1 MPEIK
6 HQFTG
11 GKMNKDVD
19 ERLVP
24 NGEYRDAMNIQVS
37 TSEGSD
43 VGTVQNILGNKD
55 MMYYSWFTNVGHKQ
69 IGPANFVGENHICV
83 ASISDE
89 RNDALYWFLYDNGDG
104 SESTIDYILKYE
116 NNLVTTVFADVVF
129 KKNTGTTVIAN
140 MLGSP
145 LNNPPTITVTS
156 PGHSFGVGEVI
167 TSITLPTGQSFT
179 GLTLEINSTSPNEF
193 YITISDDFWVIS
205 GLSFSDL
212 SQVVN
217 GVVCD
222 YNIGGNTGQF
232 QPIGSPAVRPSS
244 VLNFSGEPITAVNI
258 IDDMLFWTDGKSEP
272 KKINISRSITG
283 TGSNEFNHPTHT
295 RLLNL
300 PYSGPMKEENVTVIR
315 KSPSKPPTLSMSTS
329 IRESSAYAQTGNTT
343 FSDGNAVLLE
353 PEDQLEIHVAMTEGS
368 FVVGDVICLNP
379 TPVGSTA
386 PSYPPEEYIIKALV
400 EAVDAYGTMTIK
412 IVSISS
418 DTPITTIQYEVAVL
432 EQGMKLFERRF
443 PRFSYRYV
451 YEDGEVSPIG
461 PFSEVAFV
469 PGGFNYHPTEA
480 YNKGMVNNLKTLK
493 LLDFV
498 SDDMPKDVVKVELLL
513 KDEESPVLY
522 VIETIK
528 KNDDK
533 WLAEGSQPGLFGSC
547 DITTDSLVSALPSNQ
562 ILRPWDNVPKT
573 AISQEITGNRL
584 VYGNYTQGY
593 DVGDSVSFDFNVS
606 ARPAVG
612 KEKTRKSIK
621 SLRTYGAGIVYGDKY
636 GRETPVI
643 SASTNQTVPKTLSSQ
658 SNMLEVN
665 VEQSAPF
672 WADYYKVFIKESS
685 SEYYNLAAGRVY
697 DAADSNI
704 WVAFPSID
712 RNKVDEDTY
721 IILKKSVGG
730 EAVEEEARY
739 KIVAIENEAPEF
751 IKTTWEPISIP
762 TDRSDIS
769 VTGGLSAT
777 NVFGGNGTGN
787 TINPPETGKKSFY
800 IDEVFWVGDTNTSLT
815 PPSGTP
821 QGGLGLPD
829 LYDVTWSEKGDSD
842 LYVSFIGDVNGVPT
856 ETSKYLI
863 TDIAAA
869 SNTASTPTRSVYE
882 VNISEPFKSQDDW
895 FSALGG
901 YTNHRPRIYKKTIQN
916 KPEFDGRFF
925 VKIHSD
931 AITLDYLQEEIVTD
945 SEYKVGSSAN
955 VYYLADSGNPDI
967 TTGTTGPSNSPNF
980 KSITKANWQDNL
992 KFGSNGQRSQW
1003 FIDAASY
1010 AAQQPISTSDSSL
1023 SFNTVGCD
1031 TTSTVT
1037 FKRIMTT
1044 SEKLL
1049 YQAALFA
1056 SGQYNFISGYQ
1067 NPDYHKYQDYNVGTG
1082 LATSS
1087 NNKFQKGVY
1096 TDSGVEYLT
1105 LSYSAIGPDSGTN
1118 VKLLNWGVGNDS
1130 MINSY
1135 TEDEED
1141 FVAKLDQVGSIF
1153 RFKGDPQRYKIVSTS
1168 KERLYNYKGKVTN
1181 NAPGA
1186 SDPYYRFGDPSS
1198 LGRNNQLKEMGQDR
1212 NRRVSWTIG
1221 YSLEPHPQGITAY
1234 NIASNP
1240 EFYDTVNSSQIMDAD
1255 TPGVIQFLE
1264 SFDTF
1269 GENPISKKPAIF
1281 ETEPKTKSGIDLYY
1295 EASGKIPT
1303 ELKSG
1308 NQTAFIPIGSTL
1320 VIPPLFT
1327 SDFPEPIVVT
1337 GWEPALNPGETGDVK
1352 TLTISPH
1359 ITTLQLQ
1366 HLAANGGAISFSTPL
1381 GGVAYA
1387 NNLIPA
1393 LPNTTVPPTEF
1404 GGLTL
1409 QVLPRIG
1416 LPWFNCFSF
1425 ANGVES
1431 NRIGDTYNKVYLTNG
1446 VKVSTELD
1454 EKLEEEH
1461 RKYGLIYSGIYNST
1475 SGVNNLNQFI
1485 AAEKITKD
1493 INPIYGSIQKLH
1505 SGWGQGGD
1513 LVALCEDRILKI
1525 LANKDALYNADGNA
1539 NVTSTNRVLGQAIPY
1554 SGEYGISKNPE
1565 SFASEAYRI
1574 YFTDKVRGA
1583 VMRLSIDGLTPISNH
1598 GMKDWFRDNLKLSNK
1613 LVGSYDDKK
1622 DEYNIT
1628 LHKPLLNPIT
1638 GDLNPSLSAVQAVG
1652 VSYDTNQTV
1661 TFKEDVKGWVS
1672 FKSFTP
1678 ENAISCA
1685 NEYYSFK
1692 NGKIWLHHAED
1703 VNTNTFYGEGK
1714 DYFTSSKLSVVLND
1728 IPGSVKSF
1736 KTLNYEGSQSKISQ
1750 NLDDDQYYNLSPKD
1764 GWFVNAIT
1772 TNKEKGSINEFIS
1785 KEGKWFNYIR
1795 GNDVVTDF
1803 DGDILVDE
1811 NGYSDFDQA
1820 SFAVQ
1825 GLGILQQPPQPP
1837 APVSGCTNPYA
1848 NNYNPLATADDGSC
1862 TFDPGVILGC
1872 TDPTADNY
1880 DATANVDDGSCTYPA
1895 IFGCTDPNAYN
1906 YDPNATVN
1914 DNSCMY
1920 CALTVNYTSQ
1930 NNTVYGGNNGS
1941 ITAVAGN
1948 GTSPITYS
1956 WTGSNGYTANT
1967 ATINSLTAGTY
1978 NLTATDANGCTD
1990 NLTVN
1995 ITQPNPPTKANMLLA
2010 VDQGATH
2017 TVNGLSKYYMKT
2029 PAANIGSISNIP
2041 IASLAPITDSQ
2052 GNNAIDGAV
2061 FITSGPYSGM
2071 QVIRLLGVN
2080 YAINSVD
2087 ASVPSN
2093 WGVANVSPNSY
2104 IYPNEQ
2110 IPRYDLG
2117 GLGSPGVSVLFN
2129 QTAADIANNTMTVSV
2144 FYDNYFMSGV
2154 ETIIEIPIVLKQPIP
2169 EPGS

>member
-55 MMYYSWFTNVGHKQ
+55 VTYYSWFDKFGMKQ
-69 IGPANFVGENHICV
+69 TGPVKFVGGNHVCV

-89 RNDALYWFLYDNGDG
+89 RNDALYWFLYDSGSD

-140 MLGSP
+140 MFGNP
-145 LNNPPTITVTS
+145 TINPPTITVTS

-193 YITISDDFWVIS
+193 YITISDDFWVMS

-212 SQVVN
+212 SQVVG

-244 VLNFSGEPITAVNI
+244 ALNFSGDVITAVNI

-283 TGSNEFNHPTHT
+283 TGSNELNHPTHT
-295 RLLNL
+295 KLLNP
-300 PYSGPMKEENVTVIR
+300 PYLDPIKEEHVTVIKR
-315 KSPSKPPTLSMSTS
+315 GPSKPPTLSMSTS
-329 IRESSAYAQTGNTT
+329 IRESSAYAQTTGNIT

-353 PEDQLEIHVAMTEGS
+353 PEDQLEIHVTMAEGS
-368 FVVGDVICLNP
+368 FVVGDIICLNP

-400 EAVDAYGTMTIK
+400 EAVNTSGTIKIK

-418 DTPITTIQYEVAVL
+418 DTPITTIQYEIAVL

-443 PRFSYRYV
+443 PRFSYRYI
-451 YEDGEVSPIG
+451 YEDGEISPIG

-469 PGGFNYHPTEA
+469 PSGFNYHPTEA

-522 VIETIK
+522 VIEAIK
-528 KNDDK
+528 KNDSK
-533 WLAEGSQPGLFGSC
+533 WLTEGSQPGLFGSC

-573 AISQEITGNRL
+573 AVSQEITGNRL

-593 DVGDSVSFDFNVS
+593 DVSDSVNFDFNVS
-606 ARPAVG
+606 ARPAIG

-621 SLRTYGAGIVYGDKY
+621 SIRTYGAGIVYGDKY

-643 SASTNQTVPKTLSSQ
+643 SASANQTVPKTLSDQ

-665 VEQSAPF
+665 VEQNAPS
-672 WADYYKVFIKESS
+672 WADYYKIFVKESS
-685 SEYYNLAAGRVY
+685 SEYYNLAAGRIY
-697 DAADSNI
+697 DAGDSNI

-721 IILKKSVGG
+721 IILKKSAGG
-730 EAVEEEARY
+730 EVVEEEARY

-777 NVFGGNGTGN
+777 NVFGGNGAGN

-800 IDEVFWVGDTNTSLT
+800 IDKVFWVGDTNTSLT
-815 PPSGTP
+815 TSP

-869 SNTASTPTRSVYE
+869 ATTATTPTRSVYE
-882 VNISEPFKSQDDW
+882 VNISEPFKSEDDW

-901 YTNHRPRIYKKTIQN
+901 NTNHRPRIYKKTIQN

-931 AITLDYLQEEIVTD
+931 AITLDYLQEEIAAD
-945 SEYKVGSSAN
+945 SEYKIGSSAN

-967 TTGTTGPSNSPNF
+967 TTGTTSPNANF
-980 KSITKANWQDNL
+980 KSYTKARWQNNL
-992 KFGSNGQRSQW
+992 KFGSSGQRSQW

-1010 AAQQPISTSDSSL
+1010 AAKQPINSNNSTQ

-1037 FKRIMTT
+1037 FKRKMTT
-1044 SEKLL
+1044 SEKIL
-1049 YQAALFA
+1049 YQALLFA
-1056 SGQYNFISGYQ
+1056 GGQWDPIGGYH
-1067 NPDYHKYQDYNVGTG
+1067 NPDYHKYQNYNVGTG

-1105 LSYSAIGPDSGTN
+1105 LSYSAIGPDSGSN
-1118 VKLLNWGVGNDS
+1118 KMLNWGVGNDS
-1130 MINSY
+1130 MTNSY

-1153 RFKGDPQRYKIVSTS
+1153 RFKGNPQRYKIVSTS

-1181 NAPGA
+1181 NTPQTYPLGN
-1186 SDPYYRFGDPSS
+1186 PSS
-1198 LGRNNQLKEMGQDR
+1198 LGYLNQLKEMGQDR

-1221 YSLEPHPQGITAY
+1221 YSLEPHPQGVTTY

-1264 SFDTF
+1264 PFDTLS
-1269 GENPISKKPAIF
+1269 ENPISKKPAIF

-1303 ELKSG
+1303 EFKSG

-1366 HLAANGGAISFSTPL
+1366 HLAVNGGAISFSTPL

-1409 QVLPRIG
+1409 EVLPRIG

-1425 ANGVES
+1425 GNGVES

-1475 SGVNNLNQFI
+1475 SGVNNLNQFV
-1485 AAEKITKD
+1485 AAEKITKE

-1513 LVALCEDRILKI
+1513 LIALCEDRVLKI
-1525 LANKDALYNADGNA
+1525 LANKDALYNADGNT
-1539 NVTSTNRVLGQAIPY
+1539 NVTATNSVLGQAIPY

-1583 VMRLSIDGLTPISNH
+1583 VMRLSMDGLTVISNH

-1613 LVGSYDDKK
+1613 LIGSYDDKK

-1628 LHKPLLNPIT
+1628 LH
-1638 GDLNPSLSAVQAVG
+1638 G
-1652 VSYDTNQTV
+1652 VSKRREFSIAKTV

-1672 FKSFTP
+1672 FKSFIP
-1678 ENAISCA
+1678 ESAISCA
-1685 NEYYSFK
+1685 NEYYTFLD
-1692 NGKIWLHHAED
+1692 GKVWLHHSED
-1703 VNTNTFYGEGK
+1703 VNTNTFYGEGE
-1714 DYFTSSKLSVVLND
+1714 DYFTSSKLSVILND
-1728 IPGSVKSF
+1728 VPGSIKSF
-1736 KTLNYEGSQSKISQ
+1736 NTLNYEGSQSKVSQ
-1750 NLDDDQYYNLSPKD
+1750 NLSDDQYYNLSNKD

-1772 TNKEKGSINEFIS
+1772 TDKEKGSINEFIN
-1785 KEGKWFNYIR
+1785 KEGKWFNYIK
-1795 GNDVVTDF
+1795 GNSITHDPY
-1803 DGDILVDE
+1803 GNILVDDNE
-1811 NGYSDFDQA
+1811 YSDFDHA
-1820 SFAVQ
+1820 SFAIQ
-1825 GLGILQQPPQPP
+1825 GLGILQQGTPPPP
-1837 APVSGCTNPYA
+1837 PP
-1848 NNYNPLATADDGSC
+1848 
-1862 TFDPGVILGC
+1862 
-1872 TDPTADNY
+1872 
-1880 DATANVDDGSCTYPA
+1880 
-1895 IFGCTDPNAYN
+1895 PN
-1906 YDPNATVN
+1906 
-1914 DNSCMY
+1914 
-1920 CALTVNYTSQ
+1920 CALTATYTSQ
-1930 NNTVYGGNNGS
+1930 NNTVYSGSDGG
-1941 ITAVAGN
+1941 ITAVVSN
-1948 GTSPITYS
+1948 GALPYTYS
-1956 WTGSNGYTANT
+1956 WTSANGYTAST
-1967 ATINSLTAGTY
+1967 ATITGLVAGTY
-1978 NLTATDANGCTD
+1978 SLTATDGVGCTVS
-1990 NLTVN
+1990 LTVN
-1995 ITQPNPPTKANMLLA
+1995 ITEPNPPPAINMLLA
-2010 VDQGATH
+2010 VDQDATY
-2017 TVNGLSKYYMKT
+2017 TVNGLSKSYSKN
-2029 PAANIGSISNIP
+2029 PAANTGSLPTSTP
-2041 IASLAPITDSQ
+2041 MESIAAITDPQ
-2052 GNNAIDGAV
+2052 GAPAIDGAA
-2061 FITSGPYSGM
+2061 FIPPGPYSGM
-2071 QVIRLLGVN
+2071 QVIKILNIQDVVFTNNQGSITTIYSDNVL
-2080 YAINSVD
+2080 
-2087 ASVPSN
+2087 N
-2093 WGVANVSPNSY
+2093 WKVANTPQLGFVEPG
-2104 IYPNEQ
+2104 EL
-2110 IPRYDLG
+2110 IPRYRG
-2117 GLGSPGVSVLFN
+2117 GVLPLGVSVLFN
-2129 QTAADIANNTMTVSV
+2129 QTATDIANDTMTVSV
-2144 FYDNYFMSGV
+2144 FYNNYIMSSA
-2154 ETIIEIPIVLKQPIP
+2154 ETIIEIPIKLEVPPVL
-2169 EPGS
+2169 

>member
-55 MMYYSWFTNVGHKQ
+55 VTYYSWFDKFGMKQ
-69 IGPANFVGENHICV
+69 TGPVKFVGENHICV

-89 RNDALYWFLYDNGDG
+89 RNDALYWFLYDNGSD

-129 KKNTGTTVIAN
+129 KKNTGTTTITN
-140 MLGSP
+140 MFGSP
-145 LNNPPTITVTS
+145 LTNPPTIAVTS

-179 GLTLEINSTSPNEF
+179 GLTLEISSTSPNEF
-193 YITISDDFWVIS
+193 YITISDDFWRTS

-212 SQVVN
+212 SQITSG

-222 YNIGGNTGQF
+222 YNIGGNISQF
-232 QPIGSPAVRPSS
+232 QPIGSPSARPNS

-283 TGSNEFNHPTHT
+283 TGLNELKHPTHT
-295 RLLNL
+295 KLLNP
-300 PYSGPMKEENVTVIR
+300 PYFGPIKEEHVTVIKR
-315 KSPSKPPTLSMSTS
+315 GPSKPPTLSMSTS
-329 IRESSAYAQTGNTT
+329 IRESSAYAQTTGNIT
-343 FSDGNAVLLE
+343 FSDANAVLLE
-353 PEDQLEIHVAMTEGS
+353 PEDQLEIHVTMTEGS
-368 FVVGDVICLNP
+368 FVVGDIICLNP
-379 TPVGSTA
+379 TPTGSTA

-400 EAVDAYGTMTIK
+400 EAVNASGTIKIK

-418 DTPITTIQYEVAVL
+418 DTPLTTIQYEIAVL

-451 YEDGEVSPIG
+451 YEDGEISPIG

-469 PGGFNYHPTEA
+469 PSGFNYHPTEA

-498 SDDMPKDVVKVELLL
+498 SDDIPKDVVKVELLL

-522 VIETIK
+522 VIEAIK
-528 KNDDK
+528 KNDSK

-665 VEQSAPF
+665 VEQDAPS
-672 WADYYKVFIKESS
+672 WADYYKIFVKESS

-697 DAADSNI
+697 DAGDSNI

-721 IILKKSVGG
+721 IILKKAAGG
-730 EAVEEEARY
+730 EVVEEEARY

-769 VTGGLSAT
+769 VTSGLTAT
-777 NVFGGNGTGN
+777 DIFGGNGTGN
-787 TINPPETGKKSFY
+787 TANPPETGKKSFY

-815 PPSGTP
+815 VSP

-829 LYDVTWSEKGDSD
+829 LYDVTWSEKGDGD

-863 TDIAAA
+863 TDIATATTAA
-869 SNTASTPTRSVYE
+869 AGTSRSVYE
-882 VNISEPFKSQDDW
+882 VNISEPFKSEDDW

-901 YTNHRPRIYKKTIQN
+901 NTNHRPRIYKKTIQN

-925 VKIHSD
+925 VKIYSD
-931 AITLDYLQEEIVTD
+931 AITLDYLQEEIATD
-945 SEYKVGSSAN
+945 SEYKIGSSAN

-967 TTGTTGPSNSPNF
+967 TTGTTSVSANF
-980 KSITKANWQDNL
+980 KSYNKARWQNNL

-1010 AAQQPISTSDSSL
+1010 AAKQPINSNNSL
-1023 SFNTVGCD
+1023 QSFNTVGCD

-1037 FKRIMTT
+1037 FKRKMTT
-1044 SEKLL
+1044 GEKLIYHSQL
-1049 YQAALFA
+1049 IAGGLWTLL
-1056 SGQYNFISGYQ
+1056 GGYN
-1067 NPDYHKYQDYNVGTG
+1067 NPDYHIYQNHNVGTG
-1082 LATSS
+1082 LATPA

-1105 LSYSAIGPDSGTN
+1105 LSYSAIGPDSGSNKT
-1118 VKLLNWGVGNDS
+1118 LNWGVGNDS
-1130 MINSY
+1130 MTNSY
-1135 TEDEED
+1135 TEDEEG
-1141 FVAKLDQVGSIF
+1141 FVANLDKVGSIF

-1181 NAPGA
+1181 NTPHTY
-1186 SDPYYRFGDPSS
+1186 PLGDPSS
-1198 LGRNNQLKEMGQDR
+1198 LGYLNQLKEMGQDI

-1221 YSLEPHPQGITAY
+1221 YSLEPHPQGVTAY

-1240 EFYDTVNSSQIMDAD
+1240 EFYDTVNSSQVIDAD
-1255 TPGVIQFLE
+1255 THGVIQFLE
-1264 SFDTF
+1264 PFETLE
-1269 GENPISKKPAIF
+1269 ENRISKKPAIF

-1303 ELKSG
+1303 EFKSG

-1320 VIPPLFT
+1320 VIPPLYT
-1327 SDFPEPIVVT
+1327 NDFPEPIVVT
-1337 GWEPALNPGETGDVK
+1337 GWEPSLNPGETGDVK

-1366 HLAANGGAISFSTPL
+1366 HLVANGGAISFSTPL

-1387 NNLIPA
+1387 NNLIAA

-1409 QVLPRIG
+1409 EVLPRIG

-1425 ANGVES
+1425 GNGVES

-1475 SGVNNLNQFI
+1475 SGINNLNQFV
-1485 AAEKITKD
+1485 AAEKITKE

-1513 LVALCEDRILKI
+1513 LIALCEDRVLKI
-1525 LANKDALYNADGNA
+1525 LANKDALYNADGNT
-1539 NVTSTNRVLGQAIPY
+1539 NVTSTNNVLGQAIPY

-1583 VMRLSIDGLTPISNH
+1583 VMRLSVDGLTVISDH
-1598 GMKDWFRDNLKLSNK
+1598 GMKDWFRDNLKLGNK
-1613 LVGSYDDKK
+1613 LIGSYDDKK

-1628 LHKPLLNPIT
+1628 LYRVDRLR
-1638 GDLNPSLSAVQAVG
+1638 SLSIEK
-1652 VSYDTNQTV
+1652 TV
-1661 TFKEDVKGWVS
+1661 TFKEDVRGWVS
-1672 FKSFTP
+1672 FKSFIP
-1678 ENAISCA
+1678 ENAISCG

-1703 VNTNTFYGEGK
+1703 VPANTFYGEGE
-1714 DYFTSSKLSVVLND
+1714 DYFTSSKLSVILND
-1728 IPGSVKSF
+1728 VPGSVKSF
-1736 KTLNYEGSQSKISQ
+1736 KTLNYEGSQSRVSQ
-1750 NLDDDQYYNLSPKD
+1750 NLSDDQYYNLSNKD

-1772 TNKEKGSINEFIS
+1772 TDKEKGGINEFIN
-1785 KEGKWFNYIR
+1785 KEGKWFNYIK
-1795 GNDVVTDF
+1795 GGGIALDSNGSIIVHED
-1803 DGDILVDE
+1803 
-1811 NGYSDFDQA
+1811 GYSDFDQA
-1820 SFAVQ
+1820 SFAIQ
-1825 GLGILQQPPQPP
+1825 GLGILQQGTPPPP
-1837 APVSGCTNPYA
+1837 
-1848 NNYNPLATADDGSC
+1848 
-1862 TFDPGVILGC
+1862 
-1872 TDPTADNY
+1872 
-1880 DATANVDDGSCTYPA
+1880 
-1895 IFGCTDPNAYN
+1895 PN
-1906 YDPNATVN
+1906 
-1914 DNSCMY
+1914 

-1930 NNTVYGGNNGS
+1930 NNTVYSGSDGS
-1941 ITAVAGN
+1941 IAAVVSN
-1948 GTSPITYS
+1948 GALPYTYS
-1956 WTGSNGYTANT
+1956 WTSANGYTAST
-1967 ATINSLTAGTY
+1967 ATITGLVAGTY
-1978 NLTATDANGCTD
+1978 SLTATDQVGCTVS
-1990 NLTVN
+1990 LTVN
-1995 ITQPNPPTKANMLLA
+1995 ITEPNPPPVTNMLLA
-2010 VDQGATH
+2010 VDQGATYTISGPH
-2017 TVNGLSKYYMKT
+2017 LKGYMKN

-2041 IASLAPITDSQ
+2041 IHSLAPITDSQ
-2052 GNNAIDGAV
+2052 GNNAVDGAV
-2061 FITSGPYSGM
+2061 FIPAGPYSGM

-2080 YAINSVD
+2080 HVINGVD

-2093 WGVANVSPNSY
+2093 WKVANTPQLGFVEPG
-2104 IYPNEQ
+2104 EL
-2110 IPRYDLG
+2110 IPRYRG
-2117 GLGSPGVSVLFN
+2117 GVLPLGVSVLFN
-2129 QTAADIANNTMTVSV
+2129 QTATDIANNTMTVSV
-2144 FYDNYFMSGV
+2144 FYNNYIMSST
-2154 ETIIEIPIVLKQPIP
+2154 ETIIEIPIELEAPTVL
-2169 EPGS
+2169 